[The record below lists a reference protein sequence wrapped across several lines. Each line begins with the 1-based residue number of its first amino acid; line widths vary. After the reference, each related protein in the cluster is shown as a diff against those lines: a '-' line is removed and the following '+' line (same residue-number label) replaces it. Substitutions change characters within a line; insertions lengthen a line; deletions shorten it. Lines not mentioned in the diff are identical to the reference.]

1 MPKFNAEKEETHPS
15 YVMVGF
21 SRISGHPGPMFG
33 SSIENH
39 HTFIR
44 LHVARASVQHD
55 LGRDWYHSEHRPII
69 EVDLS
74 ASAFAELLTTMN
86 VASGVPGTMRSF
98 DGKRVEEP
106 KWIKLESKKVRDA
119 FRDDMEQ
126 IAEKAKKLQH
136 DVEQLLA
143 KKNLTQADRN
153 LVSEA
158 MRMIVQQI
166 GSDAPFML
174 KQFEEA
180 AEKVVAAAKAEV
192 DSFMTHAITAAGMK
206 ALDMAP
212 QTESAPKNLV
222 GGASG
227 NDE

>member
-1 MPKFNAEKEETHPS
+1 MPS
-15 YVMVGF
+15 
-21 SRISGHPGPMFG
+21 
-33 SSIENH
+33 
-39 HTFIR
+39 
-44 LHVARASVQHD
+44 
-55 LGRDWYHSEHRPII
+55 
-69 EVDLS
+69 
-74 ASAFAELLTTMN
+74 
-86 VASGVPGTMRSF
+86 
-98 DGKRVEEP
+98 
-106 KWIKLESKKVRDA
+106 
-119 FRDDMEQ
+119 
-126 IAEKAKKLQH
+126 
-136 DVEQLLA
+136 A